1 LPQYIV
7 RRLFHAIPVLI
18 GVSMVVFFGM
28 HVIPGNVAQM
38 IMGDKATPEALAR
51 ITREL
56 GLDQPIYKQY
66 WNFISR
72 AVVGDFGVSLRTQNP
87 VWRDL
92 WLAFPVTV
100 QLAITTMLTALV
112 VGIPIGVWAAVKQNK
127 WFDNLAMVGVLI
139 GISMPVFWTG
149 LVLMIYLGLH
159 LDLLPISGLLSDS
172 ITLHRITGLT
182 VVDSLLTGN
191 REALVDTL
199 RHLVMPTIT
208 LATIPTAIIA
218 RITRMEMIDV
228 LKQDYIRTAW
238 AKGLRRPY
246 ITYYHAL
253 KNALI
258 PVITVTGLSF
268 GTTLGGAIL
277 TETVF
282 GIPGMGRLAVDSI
295 LFRDYP
301 EVQGLVMVASVAF
314 VLVNLI
320 VDLLYAWVD
329 PRIRLDQE
337 VEA

>member
-1 LPQYIV
+1 
-7 RRLFHAIPVLI
+7 VLI

>member
-1 LPQYIV
+1 MLQYIV
-7 RRLFHAIPVLI
+7 RRLFNAVPVLI

-38 IMGDKATPEALAR
+38 ILGDKATPEAMAR
-51 ITREL
+51 LVREL
-56 GLDQPIYKQY
+56 GLDQPIYKRS
-66 WNFISR
+66 WNFISH

-87 VWRDL
+87 VWQDL

-100 QLAITTMLTALV
+100 QLAFTTLLTALV
-112 VGIPIGVWAAVKQNK
+112 VGVPIGVWAAVKQNK
-127 WFDNLAMVGVLI
+127 WFDNAAMVGVLV

-149 LVLMIYLGLH
+149 LVLMIYLGQR

-172 ITLHRITGLT
+172 VTLERITGLT
-182 VVDSLLTGN
+182 IVDSILTGN
-191 REALVDTL
+191 REALADTL
-199 RHLVMPTIT
+199 RHLVMPTLT

-238 AKGLRRPY
+238 AKGLRKAY
-246 ITYYHAL
+246 IMYYHAL

-295 LFRDYP
+295 LYRDYP
-301 EVQGLVMVASVAF
+301 EVQGLVIVASVAF
-314 VLVNLI
+314 VLVNLV

-329 PRIRLDQE
+329 PRIRLDRE
-337 VEA
+337 VET

>member
-1 LPQYIV
+1 MPQYIV